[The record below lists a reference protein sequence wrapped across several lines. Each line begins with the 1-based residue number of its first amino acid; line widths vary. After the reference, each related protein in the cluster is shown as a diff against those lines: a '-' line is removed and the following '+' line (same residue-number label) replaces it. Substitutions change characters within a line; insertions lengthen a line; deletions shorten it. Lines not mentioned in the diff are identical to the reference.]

1 MKRLLALALGLSA
14 LPTTA
19 HAMTGNQILEYCGSN
34 SQAVVAT
41 CQLYI
46 VGVTDGL
53 TLAGVRDGNPILKL
67 DGVTGIQQR
76 DLLVS
81 YLRQHPE
88 VRHLSAPIII
98 WELFRDTFGTEIIG
112 SK

>member
-1 MKRLLALALGLSA
+1 MKRLLTLAAGLMA

-19 HAMTGNQILEYCGSN
+19 HAMTGNEILEFCGSN
-34 SQAVVAT
+34 SQAVVAS
-41 CQLYI
+41 CQTYI

-53 TLAGVRDGNPILKL
+53 TMSGVVNGTPILKL

-81 YLRQHPE
+81 YLKQHPE
-88 VRHLSAPIII
+88 IRHLAAAITI
-98 WELFRDTFGTEIIG
+98 WDLFSKTFGTEII
-112 SK
+112 SSQ